1 MNDRLRGILGH
12 PQGIQHRAAAS
23 ATSARKTSLY
33 FIAIKLEKGSI
44 FLNKIEKEY
53 PFLSA
58 HIKQAKVFLKEENQT
73 LCMNF
78 ITNFHYELV
87 NEDKN
92 KKIINEILNTY
103 QNSPKLIIK
112 YEDSLES
119 KNLKTLSQIEKEQQD
134 LEQQKLLKNALAKP
148 LIIDI
153 LEVFKDSAVSIKSN

>member
-1 MNDRLRGILGH
+1 
-12 PQGIQHRAAAS
+12 
-23 ATSARKTSLY
+23 
-33 FIAIKLEKGSI
+33 
-44 FLNKIEKEY
+44 
-53 PFLSA
+53 
-58 HIKQAKVFLKEENQT
+58 
-73 LCMNF
+73 MNF

-92 KKIINEILNTY
+92 KKIINEILNNY

-134 LEQQKLLKNALAKP
+134 LEQQKLLKTALAKP

-153 LEVFKDSAVSIKSN
+153 LEVFKDSVVSIKSN